1 MIRKALQEDIPRLKK
16 ITEACAKHMIAQGI
30 FQWNEQYPSL
40 AVFRN
45 DIAQGN
51 MYVYELN
58 ETIVGCVMLSFEKDA
73 FYDSIAWLT
82 PEKKHLYVHRLAV
95 HPDFQ
100 GKGIAQKI
108 MDYGEAYALQNNCLS
123 VRLDTFS
130 KNPRNNSFYQTRKY
144 QRVGEVFFTLKSPHP
159 FYCYEKVFNPLP

>member
-30 FQWNEQYPSL
+30 FQWNEHYPSL

-45 DIAQGN
+45 DIAQEN

-82 PEKKHLYVHRLAV
+82 PEKKTPLYSSTRSSSRLSR
-95 HPDFQ
+95 Q
-100 GKGIAQKI
+100 RNCKK
-108 MDYGEAYALQNNCLS
+108 NNGLRRSLCPS
-123 VRLDTFS
+123 KRLFIC
-130 KNPRNNSFYQTRKY
+130 
-144 QRVGEVFFTLKSPHP
+144 TLR
-159 FYCYEKVFNPLP
+159 YL